1 MTVRQPLE
9 GIRVLDLS
17 RVLVGPFC
25 TMVLGDLGAEII
37 KVERPGVGDE
47 TRTWGPPWIN
57 EELKLS
63 AYFVSINRN
72 KKSIAVNLA
81 RGEGRK
87 IIYELARISDVVIE
101 NFRPGV
107 AKKLGVDYEAMSKV
121 NPRIVYCSVSGF
133 GQTGPYRD
141 WPAYDIIIQAM
152 GGWMGITGEPGRPP
166 VRIGVALTDMIAGL
180 YAAVA
185 ILAALR
191 ARELTGKGQYIDIS
205 LLDASISFMTYMAH
219 NYFAT
224 GENPRK
230 MGSAHPNIAPYQA
243 FKAADGKW
251 VILAVANDKLWRLFC
266 QAAGLQHLADD
277 PRFAT
282 NAKRVENREQLIPII
297 EEVIAQKP
305 SHEWVKTL
313 MEAGVPCAPIYQ
325 MSDIF
330 SDPHVLHR
338 QMLLEVEHPKAGKV
352 KQIGFPIKLSE
363 MPCAIRLPPPLLGE
377 HTEEVL
383 KELLGYT
390 DEQIARLRAEG
401 VIQ

>member
-1 MTVRQPLE
+1 MSQKPPLE

-57 EELKLS
+57 EELKVS
-63 AYFVSINRN
+63 AYFASTNRN
-72 KKSIAVNLA
+72 KKSITVNLA
-81 RGEGRK
+81 TEEGRG
-87 IIYELARISDVVIE
+87 IIYKLAKISDVVIE

-107 AKKLGVDYEAMSKV
+107 AKKLGVDYETISKV
-121 NPRIVYCSVSGF
+121 NPRIVYCSISGF

-152 GGWMGITGEPGRPP
+152 GGWMGITGEPDRPP
-166 VRIGVALTDMIAGL
+166 VRIGVALTDIIAGL
-180 YAAVA
+180 YAVIA

-191 ARELTGKGQYIDIS
+191 AREETGRGQYIDIS
-205 LLDASISFMTYMAH
+205 LLDSSISFMTYMAQ

-224 GENPRK
+224 GKNPVK
-230 MGSAHPNIAPYQA
+230 MGSGHPNIVPYQA
-243 FKAADGKW
+243 FRAGDGRW
-251 VILAVANDKLWRLFC
+251 IILAVANDRIWKRFC
-266 QAAGLQHLADD
+266 EAAGLQHLADD

-282 NAKRVENREQLIPII
+282 NPDRVKNRDQLIPII
-297 EEVIAQKP
+297 EEVIASKP
-305 SHEWVKTL
+305 SHEWVKIFI
-313 MEAGVPCAPIYQ
+313 EAGVPCAPVYQ

-330 SDPHVLHR
+330 SDPQVLHR
-338 QMLLEVEHPKAGKV
+338 EMLLEIEHPKLGKL
-352 KQIGFPIKLSE
+352 KQIGFPIKFSE
-363 MPCAIRLPPPLLGE
+363 TPCQLRYPPPLLGE

-383 KELLGYT
+383 KELLGYS
-390 DEQIARLRAEG
+390 DEEIQRLREKG
-401 VIQ
+401 VI